1 MQKSK
6 VILLSLL
13 GMILGTVYVVP
24 SVAKH
29 DVKRPSVNG
38 VDAMEELALIMA
50 AAAARQ
56 ELTAEVMARKQP
68 N

>member
-6 VILLSLL
+6 VGLLSLF

-24 SVAKH
+24 SVAKY
-29 DVKRPSVNG
+29 DVKGSSVNG
-38 VDAMEELALIMA
+38 VDTMEELALIMA